1 MVKYVTVMC
10 SCLKGVKI
18 NLGKTYYSIRYYDI
32 PNASGHNRLYWL
44 YLNCNSIY
52 ERRGWG
58 GDFGYAASVIDRTL
72 LRYLIWRLGKVI
84 EYTRCVQRELECL
97 TVPL

>member
-58 GDFGYAASVIDRTL
+58 GGTL
-72 LRYLIWRLGKVI
+72 DMQPQLLIERYCAI
-84 EYTRCVQRELECL
+84 
-97 TVPL
+97 